1 MADTSG
7 GGSSNGGGGA
17 ARPVA
22 PIISLSDTHSEEL
35 ANTIDLGYSLTKKTI
50 LRITK
55 NSKNRHYS
63 TKKLSKILIARKRYD
78 LSHKSRGY
86 YS

>member
-1 MADTSG
+1 MANTSG
-7 GGSSNGGGGA
+7 GGSSNGGGGG
-17 ARPVA
+17 ARSVA
-22 PIISLSDTHSEEL
+22 PIISFSDTHLEES
-35 ANTIDLGYSLTKKTI
+35 ANPRDLGYSLTKKTM

-63 TKKLSKILIARKRYD
+63 TKKLSKISIARKRYD